1 MRLQSHS
8 VRLLAFTAGCLGSA
22 AFAGASGWHGWRG
35 PDQNGVSTSEVP
47 LPDALAVDGPNHR
60 WAYSVQGAG
69 TPVIADGR
77 VYAFGFYGQTTDVVE
92 TLLCIDNKTGK
103 KIWEHTFRDFL
114 SDNVYNRYAIGAPTV
129 DPDTGNVYVGSTPG
143 LIMGFTRDGKK
154 LWERSIMEEF
164 GAITFPNGRTGA
176 PAIDGDLVII
186 NCISGNWGADGPAR
200 NRFYAFDKLTGEL
213 VWTSTPGLSPIDSS
227 FATPVFADLGN
238 QRVFYVGTGCGNI
251 VCVNARTG
259 APVWRFQLASGGVN
273 SDVLLLGNDRL
284 IAVHGKENIDST
296 NKGRLVCLKIPTE
309 YPAAGSGPIVL
320 GPEAELWRNDE
331 HVAFSSSPIL
341 VDGRVYTTIAT
352 GSLLCA
358 DAETG
363 ATLWRKKLAP
373 DQLHASPGYADGKLY
388 IPMLDGTVHVIKPD
402 GSGGTVVSVNELGA
416 PCLGAPA
423 FYEDE
428 VFIFTKEALHCFG
441 PEEKTKIAADKT
453 KKPKPPALGEITQ
466 IQVVPSEFALAPGE
480 EQAFTVYGLDATGRR
495 VRKVTDEATLEK
507 WSPPN
512 APGATEADVG
522 IEGNV
527 VQAGADAALSVGL
540 VRAKWKDLTGVTR
553 GRVVAGVGYNEDF
566 ESFALPLKN
575 DEGESVNFPPLPWL
589 GARVKWHVLE
599 HDGSKVA
606 ANRLDVV
613 LFQRTMN
620 FVGKPDMSE
629 YTFEA
634 DVMTDGTRRV
644 MSTVGVINQRYLI
657 ALSGNQRLLEISSNH
672 ERYKE
677 SVPFPIKANTWYR
690 LKTSVE
696 LDDAGGGWIRAKA
709 WERETDEPDEWTIE
723 RHDPA
728 VHAHG
733 APGVFAFSPQSLK
746 RVYIDNLSITAND

>member
-1 MRLQSHS
+1 MRHESYS
-8 VRLLAFTAGCLGSA
+8 VRLLAFLAGFLGA
-22 AFAGASGWHGWRG
+22 AALAGGSDWYRWRG
-35 PDQNGVSTSEVP
+35 PGQDGVSTAKVA
-47 LPDALAVDGPNHR
+47 LPDSLAVNGPHHR
-60 WAYSVQGAG
+60 WSYAVQGAG

-77 VYAFGFYGQTTDVVE
+77 VFAFGFYGHTTDVVE
-92 TLLCIDNKTGK
+92 TLLCIDNKTGT

-114 SDNVYNRYAIGAPTV
+114 SDNIYNRYAIGSPSI

-143 LIMGFTRDGKK
+143 LIMGFTRDGAK
-154 LWERSIMEEF
+154 LWERSMMEEF
-164 GAITFPNGRTGA
+164 SALTFPNGRTGA

-186 NCISGNWGADGPAR
+186 NCISANWGSDGPAR
-200 NRFYAFDKLTGEL
+200 NRFYAFDKITGEL
-213 VWTSTPGLSPIDSS
+213 VWTSTPGVRPIDSS
-227 FATPVFADLGN
+227 FATPVFADLGH

-259 APVWRFQLASGGVN
+259 EPVWRFQLATGGLN
-273 SDVLLLGNDRL
+273 ADILLFGNDRL
-284 IAVHGKENIDST
+284 IAVHGKENLDST

-331 HVAFSSSPIL
+331 HVSFTSSPTL
-341 VDGRVYTTIAT
+341 VDGRIYTTIAT
-352 GSLLCA
+352 GSLLCT

-363 ATLWRKKLAP
+363 LTLWRKKLAP

-388 IPMLDGTVHVIKPD
+388 VPMLDGTVHVIKPGD
-402 GSGGTVVSVNELGA
+402 SAGTVVSVNEMGA

-428 VFIFTKEALHCFG
+428 VFIYTKAALHCFG
-441 PEEKTKIAADKT
+441 PKMKTKAVAGKEKKT
-453 KKPKPPALGEITQ
+453 EAPALGEITR
-466 IQVVPSEFALAPGE
+466 IQLVPSEFALAPGE

-495 VRKVTDEATLEK
+495 VRKVTAEATLEK
-507 WSPPN
+507 WLSPN
-512 APGATEADVG
+512 ARVAMEADVDVA
-522 IEGNV
+522 GNIV
-527 VQAGADAALSVGL
+527 RAAEDATLSAGL
-540 VRAKWKDLTGVTR
+540 VRARWNDLTSVTR
-553 GRVVAGVGYNEDF
+553 GRVVAGAGYSEDF
-566 ESFALPLKN
+566 ESFDLPLEN
-575 DEGESVNFPPLPWL
+575 VEGEAVNFPPLPWL

-599 HDGSKVA
+599 HDGSQVG

-620 FVGKPDMSE
+620 FVGKPDMVE
-629 YTFEA
+629 YTFAA

-644 MSTVGVINQRYLI
+644 LSTVGLINQRYLI
-657 ALSGNQRLLEISSNH
+657 TLSGNQRLLEISSNH
-672 ERYKE
+672 ERFKE
-677 SVPFPIKANTWYR
+677 SVPFAIKANTWYR
-690 LKTSVE
+690 LKTRVD
-696 LDDAGGGWIRAKA
+696 LDDAGGGWIRAKV
-709 WERETDEPDEWTIE
+709 WERGAGEPAEWTIE

-728 VHAHG
+728 AHAHG